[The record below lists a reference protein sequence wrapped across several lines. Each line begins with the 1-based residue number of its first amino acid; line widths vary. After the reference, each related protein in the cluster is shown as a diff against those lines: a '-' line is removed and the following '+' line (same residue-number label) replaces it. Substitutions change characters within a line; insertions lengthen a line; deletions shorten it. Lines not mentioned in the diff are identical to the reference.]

1 MWIKDNTQLG
11 QFQFSLLFRIGFSCT
26 NSYQRGQTHINGTN
40 SMRLSGSTTTVNR
53 GLNGTIVRQSYSHL
67 TMYVSY
73 MYILGTF
80 KTQLYNE
87 HKGTKQ

>member
-1 MWIKDNTQLG
+1 
-11 QFQFSLLFRIGFSCT
+11 
-26 NSYQRGQTHINGTN
+26 
-40 SMRLSGSTTTVNR
+40 MRLSGSTTTVNR
-53 GLNGTIVRQSYSHL
+53 GLNGTIVTQSYSHL
-67 TMYVSY
+67 TMYESY